1 MSLASPM
8 RTSSSVQS
16 VAGRIA
22 DRVFLARKRFPF
34 ATNVAT
40 LSGGASLGHCFTL
53 AAAPIL
59 TRLYLPHEI
68 GSLGLFNA
76 FLGVAAVAACL
87 QYDVAIVCADD
98 EREAI
103 HLTVMAVLFALPVGL
118 GSGLLF
124 SAMTRFSLLGFGTL
138 PPYAAW
144 LMAAG
149 TFFAGL
155 FSALRYWSI
164 RNEQFGVV
172 SQALLFQN
180 GGRSVVQVV
189 FGAIGAHS
197 FGLLFG
203 EALGRCIGMSRMLRT
218 TWPVMRKHPPNA
230 RSAADALIRHRRF
243 PLYSMPSSLLNLL
256 GTSLPLPLLVTLYGG
271 DAGGYYSLVWRVLAV
286 PVVLVG
292 TSMADAFHSQAA
304 LYARNDPRRLLRFF
318 HNSTVALIA
327 IGIIPAIAIFVF
339 GQPIFLFIFGGK
351 WRISGAIA
359 SIVAPWFLTSF
370 VVSPLSRLVYVLH
383 GQRLKLIY
391 DVAVLGGNLLVFDLA
406 YRRSWPM
413 LHMVAALSVMN
424 TASRVVYYLVL
435 LRIATSSYRTST
447 TPVPTDLTESSTS

>member
-1 MSLASPM
+1 MH
-8 RTSSSVQS
+8 TGSSVQS

-22 DRVFLARKRFPF
+22 ERVFLIQKRFPF
-34 ATNVAT
+34 AANVAT

-59 TRLYLPHEI
+59 TRLYLPHDI
-68 GSLGLFNA
+68 GNLGLFNA
-76 FLGVAAVAACL
+76 FLGVTAVAASL

-118 GSGLLF
+118 GSGLLLY
-124 SAMTRFSLLGFGTL
+124 AMTQFSLLGFGTL
-138 PPYAAW
+138 PGYAAW
-144 LMAAG
+144 LMSASI
-149 TFFAGL
+149 FFAGL
-155 FSALRYWSI
+155 FSALRYWSL

-180 GGRSVVQVV
+180 GGRSVAQVA
-189 FGAIGAHS
+189 FGAIGAYS

-203 EALGRCIGMSRMLRT
+203 EAFGRCIGMSRMLRT
-218 TWPVMRKHPPNA
+218 AWPIARKHPVNA
-230 RSAADALIRHRRF
+230 RSAAHALIRHRRF

-304 LYARNDPRRLLRFF
+304 LYARNDPRRLLGFF
-318 HNSTVALIA
+318 HNSTVGLLA
-327 IGIIPAIAIFVF
+327 IGIIPAIAIFIF
-339 GQPIFLFIFGGK
+339 GQPIFLFIFGAK
-351 WRISGAIA
+351 WQMSGAIA

-383 GQRLKLIY
+383 GQGLKLIY
-391 DVAVLGGNLLVFDLA
+391 DVAVLGGNLLVFVLA
-406 YRRSWPM
+406 RGHGWPM
-413 LHMVAALSVMN
+413 LHMVAAMSIMN
-424 TASRVVYYLVL
+424 TASKVIYYLVL
-435 LRIATSSYRTST
+435 LRIATSRCHTS
-447 TPVPTDLTESSTS
+447 PPPIPRDLAESSTT